1 MPVKFEMHCHTAEN
15 DIVSKVSGAQMV
27 KAYRNAGYD
36 GIVITDHYFSLF
48 FNWFSSELD
57 GKTHHEIIDR
67 YLKGYRE
74 AKKEGDKTGFTVLPG
89 AEVRL
94 DGNCINDY
102 LLYGLTEQDFYE
114 LPLLNRL
121 SSLEELRNT
130 LPTEVMI
137 VQAHPFRNGMTVIPP
152 DYLDGVE
159 VCNGLT
165 EPVRNR
171 LADEYASAYK
181 LIKTAGSD
189 VHKLEHTIAAGM
201 IFEKGIESP
210 YDLTSQL
217 KSGSCKLFSS
227 V

>member
-1 MPVKFEMHCHTAEN
+1 MPDMTV
-15 DIVSKVSGAQMV
+15 
-27 KAYRNAGYD
+27 
-36 GIVITDHYFSLF
+36 
-48 FNWFSSELD
+48 
-57 GKTHHEIIDR
+57 
-67 YLKGYRE
+67 
-74 AKKEGDKTGFTVLPG
+74 FTVLPV
-89 AEVRL
+89 AEVLL

-165 EPVRNR
+165 EPVRNK